1 MKNKTFPG
9 WLKCTSFIAKLQT
22 IVSLLQ
28 ELRGPKDTHE
38 AKYSVVVKL
47 LEPIITRFVRIIPT
61 SAPLL
66 KIMRAE
72 LYGCIAEP
80 MPPYNG
86 NYYMTRSFLVLWS
99 VNFNI
104 LDNFNFNAFF
114 FACFMY
120 SYHNNLLPQT
130 FNTTLLL
137 IAKYTHIIL
146 EMLITTD
153 HISVEETLN
162 SSQSSI

>member
-9 WLKCTSFIAKLQT
+9 WLKT
-22 IVSLLQ
+22 IVLLLQ

-80 MPPYNG
+80 MTPYSG
-86 NYYMTRSFLVLWS
+86 NYYMTCFVIGQFSFL
-99 VNFNI
+99 
-104 LDNFNFNAFF
+104 
-114 FACFMY
+114 
-120 SYHNNLLPQT
+120 NLLY
-130 FNTTLLL
+130 F
-137 IAKYTHIIL
+137 
-146 EMLITTD
+146 
-153 HISVEETLN
+153 
-162 SSQSSI
+162 

>member
-9 WLKCTSFIAKLQT
+9 WLKCTSFTAKLQT
-22 IVSLLQ
+22 IVLLLQ

-47 LEPIITRFVRIIPT
+47 LQPIITRFVRIIPT

-80 MPPYNG
+80 MPTYNG
-86 NYYMTRSFLVLWS
+86 NYNYYMTKSFLVLWL
-99 VNFNI
+99 VNFR
-104 LDNFNFNAFF
+104 
-114 FACFMY
+114 
-120 SYHNNLLPQT
+120 
-130 FNTTLLL
+130 
-137 IAKYTHIIL
+137 
-146 EMLITTD
+146 
-153 HISVEETLN
+153 SVTYFIFDGYGE
-162 SSQSSI
+162 QVK